1 MKFSAEFSELS
12 LFFKATG
19 KGKKMAKTKRVRKN
33 VNRRRSEVKG
43 QETDQDSTGSP
54 KRGFFLIMCS

>member
-1 MKFSAEFSELS
+1 
-12 LFFKATG
+12 
-19 KGKKMAKTKRVRKN
+19 MAKTKRVRKN
-33 VNRRRSEVKG
+33 ANRRRSEVKG